1 MHSEAVNEGAGRVIH
16 TLDLHF
22 RAFATELDNHPVQR
36 AHGGDIPEVGVRYVN
51 HHALHRFTEVEV
63 AHKAIG

>member
-22 RAFATELDNHPVQR
+22 RAFATEQTDNHPVQR
-36 AHGGDIPEVGVRYVN
+36 SR
-51 HHALHRFTEVEV
+51 R
-63 AHKAIG
+63 